1 MVDGTTLITSEN
13 IYTNEAIIV
22 FLNKS
27 KIYVNSDYLRYIG
40 GYRTK
45 RVVLNVDRT
54 RKYLASSAF
63 YLF

>member
-45 RVVLNVDRT
+45 RGYRTKSVAVNADRT
-54 RKYLASSAF
+54 S
-63 YLF
+63 